1 MFSWT
6 VNNLSLFYIYIT
18 FIPIVE
24 RPSWPWTYGSMAFTT
39 TCATGAYHHW
49 YCEFESRSG
58 WRVQHY
64 VIKFVSDLGQIG
76 GFLRV
81 LRFPPP
87 SKTDRHDI
95 TEILLKVALNIIKP
109 TYSWRFERKRY
120 HSIYRNVILVY
131 ILFLG
136 LPPLTKLSRI
146 DGGIKHT

>member
-6 VNNLSLFYIYIT
+6 VNNLSLFCICIT

-24 RPSWPWTYGSMAFTT
+24 RPSWPWSYGSMAFTT
-39 TCATGAYHHW
+39 TCATGAYQHW

-76 GFLRV
+76 GFIRV
-81 LRFPPP
+81 LRCPPP

-95 TEILLKVALNIIKP
+95 AEILLKVALNIIKP
-109 TYSWRFERKRY
+109 TYSWRFARKRY

-131 ILFLG
+131 ILFHG

>member
-6 VNNLSLFYIYIT
+6 VNNLSLFYICIT

-109 TYSWRFERKRY
+109 TYSWRFERKRC